1 MRTDLPPEAF
11 TKETLQEAFQ
21 WLQQQSETV
30 KATIHTPE
38 RLVSLYRKSQRLDQ
52 NNDAPVSSKKFIDEL
67 KSLASSLDEFSSQ
80 PTKKTSVSFEQT
92 SSKKA
97 TFVTPSLPPIPKE
110 SPALDS
116 VTLERVAQVQKRFN
130 LSSENEAIRLL
141 ISLGFEK
148 FSQFN

>member
-21 WLQQQSETV
+21 WLQQQPEAV

-52 NNDAPVSSKKFIDEL
+52 NNDAPVSSKKFNDEL

-80 PTKKTSVSFEQT
+80 PVKKASVTFEQT

-97 TFVTPSLPPIPKE
+97 SFSTPILPPTPKE
-110 SPALDS
+110 AVLDAIS
-116 VTLERVAQVQKRFN
+116 QERVAQVQKRFN
-130 LSSENEAIRLL
+130 LSSEQEAVRLL